1 MADSPAHSSDAIL
14 SAARATLSDQR
25 AGGRRVATGKPIGQ
39 RSAALRRSGQKR
51 KALALGLGVVV
62 AFLLVNLLIGL
73 LSGLLHL
80 LSWLATGAGAALL
93 VAVIWMLLR
102 DREVAIP
109 SLENLRASPP
119 RQLVGQ
125 TQLWLEAQWPALPA
139 PALDLVS
146 QIGGQLDGLAL
157 QLDRVDE
164 NAPALAQVQQLVGEH
179 LPGLVNAYTAVP
191 VNLRGET
198 HAGTSPDQQLTQGLA
213 RLSGELNSVT
223 RQLAEGKL
231 DNLAIQSRF
240 LDYKYGDTPES

>member
-14 SAARATLSDQR
+14 SAARASLNDQR
-25 AGGRRVATGKPIGQ
+25 AGGRRMATGKPIGQ
-39 RSAALRRSGQKR
+39 RSAALRRSSQKR
-51 KALALGLGVVV
+51 KAVALGLSVVV
-62 AFLLVNLLIGL
+62 AIMLVNLVIGL

-80 LSWLATGAGAALL
+80 LGWLASGAGVALL
-93 VAVIWMLLR
+93 LAVIWMLLR
-102 DREVAIP
+102 DRAVTVP

-125 TQLWLEAQWPALPA
+125 TQLWLEGQRSALPA
-139 PALDLVS
+139 PALDLVG

-164 NAPALAQVQQLVGEH
+164 NAPAVGQVRQLVGQH
-179 LPGLVNAYTAVP
+179 LPDLVKAYTDIPPA
-191 VNLRGET
+191 LRGAE
-198 HAGTSPDQQLTQGLA
+198 HAGASPDQQLTQGLA
-213 RLSGELNSVT
+213 RLSGELDSVT

-240 LDYKYGDTPES
+240 IDYKYGDTPEG